1 MIGHAARK
9 LLEADHPLSLKEIF
23 PNDGLQYGKKLSK
36 TYQRNFLDRL
46 VQNNTVTTRKDASVV
61 RYEAR
66 DRQMLNDLAA
76 SCPPDVQEEPM
87 PIKMS
92 LIPRGSYGYNKKEWE
107 RFARFT
113 VAKRALKRLMAAETN
128 VDTSRCQPKTTLFI
142 AQKGD
147 KHQQKQV
154 LDKRWQEDFLE
165 ELEKTGAVRSSDEQ
179 GVTIYS
185 IENKK
190 VVQELIDDKRKPCI
204 HDLLWPAEPCPID
217 HAKLTAE
224 AEAKAAESSPE
235 LETTPENEPVQAPQ
249 EKTEEVTV
257 ISVPLS
263 EVEDVKPEP
272 DPAIVHENI
281 PADISTKE
289 ALGAICD
296 LVTNLSQNVIAL
308 SKSTSTGSQLIV
320 KMHYEIE
327 QLHTKVDKLHDEN
340 VQLRKEQDK
349 AKVILDSVEA
359 ATVELFKMISPE
371 DSSINAIRKRLNE
384 IEKLATSHKEQL
396 ELGNKLLKSSLADAA
411 NAMVTEAAKVFVK
424 EDHSVV
430 LTRMTELE
438 ENIEFVQSGMT
449 KTLEQV
455 FGALEQVRAEYKNTN
470 RIPVILERMSTIA
483 EELKNLQTLFS

>member
-224 AEAKAAESSPE
+224 AEAKAAESSP
-235 LETTPENEPVQAPQ
+235 
-249 EKTEEVTV
+249 
-257 ISVPLS
+257 
-263 EVEDVKPEP
+263 
-272 DPAIVHENI
+272 
-281 PADISTKE
+281 
-289 ALGAICD
+289 
-296 LVTNLSQNVIAL
+296 
-308 SKSTSTGSQLIV
+308 
-320 KMHYEIE
+320 
-327 QLHTKVDKLHDEN
+327 
-340 VQLRKEQDK
+340 
-349 AKVILDSVEA
+349 
-359 ATVELFKMISPE
+359 
-371 DSSINAIRKRLNE
+371 
-384 IEKLATSHKEQL
+384 
-396 ELGNKLLKSSLADAA
+396 
-411 NAMVTEAAKVFVK
+411 
-424 EDHSVV
+424 
-430 LTRMTELE
+430 
-438 ENIEFVQSGMT
+438 
-449 KTLEQV
+449 
-455 FGALEQVRAEYKNTN
+455 
-470 RIPVILERMSTIA
+470 
-483 EELKNLQTLFS
+483 